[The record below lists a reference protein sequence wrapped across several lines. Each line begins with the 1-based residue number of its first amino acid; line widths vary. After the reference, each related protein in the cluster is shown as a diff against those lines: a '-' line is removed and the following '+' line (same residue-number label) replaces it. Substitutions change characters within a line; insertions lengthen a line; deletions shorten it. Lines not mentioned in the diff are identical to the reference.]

1 MHSTKSNRTGC
12 PPQSA
17 SSVLVSKGCCN
28 LSEAGRRMGHSIAFA
43 WLRPHGNKVRAVGA
57 DVSGHICDRR
67 SDSTSLIVPD
77 STDQLLF
84 PLGNADAQFANQTW
98 CFGSSCNVSRLFIA
112 VGRIQGAEGRLNTAN
127 PIFLSLLMLA
137 ASPVKPLMEL

>member
-1 MHSTKSNRTGC
+1 MAQAIWKQGKSC
-12 PPQSA
+12 
-17 SSVLVSKGCCN
+17 
-28 LSEAGRRMGHSIAFA
+28 GRRRLWARG
-43 WLRPHGNKVRAVGA
+43 
-57 DVSGHICDRR
+57 RR
-67 SDSTSLIVPD
+67 SDSPSLIVPD